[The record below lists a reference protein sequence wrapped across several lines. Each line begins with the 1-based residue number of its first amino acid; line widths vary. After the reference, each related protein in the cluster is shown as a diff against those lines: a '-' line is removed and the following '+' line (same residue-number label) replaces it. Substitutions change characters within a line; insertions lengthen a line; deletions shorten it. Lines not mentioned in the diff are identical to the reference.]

1 MATKW
6 QGEPKCWRVR
16 GKSSDGTMVT
26 LGRHDTEE
34 AAQSDAD
41 KLAKQG
47 FYSNVTI
54 EPIEQVAEAPA
65 EPEKGSGR
73 A

>member
-16 GKSSDGTMVT
+16 GKSNDGTMVT

-34 AAQSDAD
+34 AAQTDAD
-41 KLAKQG
+41 KLVKQG
-47 FYSNVTI
+47 FYHNVTLERI
-54 EPIEQVAEAPA
+54 EPAA
-65 EPEKGSGR
+65 EPPLQDSAGV
-73 A
+73 